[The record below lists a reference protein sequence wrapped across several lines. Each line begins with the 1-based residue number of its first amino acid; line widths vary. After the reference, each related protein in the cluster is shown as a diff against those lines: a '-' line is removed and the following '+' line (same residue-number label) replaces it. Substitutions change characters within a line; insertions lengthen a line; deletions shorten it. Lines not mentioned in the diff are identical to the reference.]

1 MNESAK
7 RLKEISAKISDKD
20 RKTSEFRKN
29 NRKWL
34 RKSSQ
39 IALSIMHQIDER
51 GITKTELA
59 SMIGVSPSY
68 IGKLLRGNEN
78 LTLETI
84 TKLEEVLEVEL
95 VIINRTY
102 YQTPIY
108 VMVSETESVQ
118 STDMF
123 YNNTQSLAV

>member
-7 RLKEISAKISDKD
+7 RLKEISTKISDKD
-20 RKTSEFRKN
+20 RKTSEFRKK

-34 RKSSQ
+34 KKSSQ

-102 YQTPIY
+102 YQAPIY
-108 VMVSETESVQ
+108 VMVSETESFQ

-123 YNNTQSLAV
+123 YNNPQSLAV